1 MYKLILKMAWKNT
14 FTRPARTLL
23 VITMIAV
30 SMSMMLAIQGLYD
43 GMVKNM
49 IDKNKRSDSGDIS
62 LYAKDYRVQKD
73 IKYIIK
79 NAVKIKEDIEK
90 LDGVKAV
97 VLRLNADGLLSTAR
111 KSSFASVHGID
122 LQEEE
127 KFGSFSEFLKDKVN
141 GKAREDAL
149 GLGKMSLAKRG
160 AVIGIELAKTLK
172 VRIGSKLI
180 FSTQD
185 SFGEIKS
192 IALKVRGI
200 VQTTNILLDS
210 NAIFV
215 DITLLHNFLGTSPLD
230 ATQIA
235 IMSENEKLVNVLK
248 SKYSNLD
255 VKSFLELQPMIKQ
268 IQAMMVIFNSITFF
282 IVMSVV
288 FIGIFGVVYVSVLD
302 RIREFG
308 IVLGIGMQYKYIRA
322 QIFLESIIV
331 GLIGYLGGAVLGIIF
346 LVYLR
351 DYGLDLSSF
360 SDALE
365 MWGYEAVITGTI
377 KISYFTT
384 TFGAIITASV
394 LSVLIPLRKIKKI
407 NPIDVIKAQI

>member
-1 MYKLILKMAWKNT
+1 MYKLILKMAWKNS
-14 FTRPARTLL
+14 FLRPARTLL

-49 IDKNKRSDSGDIS
+49 IDKNKRSGSGDIS
-62 LYAKDYRVQKD
+62 LYAQDYRVEKD

-79 NAVKIKEDIEK
+79 DALKIKEDIQK
-90 LDGVKAV
+90 LEGVKAV
-97 VLRLNADGLLSTAR
+97 VLRLLADGLLSTAR
-111 KSSFASVHGID
+111 KSSFASIHGID
-122 LQEEE
+122 LNEEE
-127 KFGSFSEFLKDKVN
+127 EFGEFSKFLKQGEIN
-141 GKAREDAL
+141 L
-149 GLGKMSLAKRG
+149 NKRG
-160 AVIGIELAKTLK
+160 ALIGIELAKTLK
-172 VRIGSKLI
+172 VRVGSKII
-180 FSTQD
+180 FSAQD
-185 SFGEIKS
+185 SSGDINS
-192 IALKVRGI
+192 IALRVRGI
-200 VQTTNILLDS
+200 LQTTNVGLDTNS
-210 NAIFV
+210 IFV
-215 DITLLHNFLGTSPLD
+215 DIKSLHKFLGTSSKD

-235 IMSENEKLVNVLK
+235 VMGEDEKLLHVVK
-248 SKYSNLD
+248 SNYSNLD

-268 IQAMMVIFNSITFF
+268 MQEMMVIFNSITFF

-288 FIGIFGVVYVSVLD
+288 FIGIFGVVYVSILD

-308 IVLGIGMQYKYIRA
+308 ILLGIGMQYKYIRV

-331 GLIGYLGGAVLGIIF
+331 GLIGYLGGAVLGIVF

-377 KISYFTT
+377 KVSYFTS
-384 TFGAIITASV
+384 TFWAIITASV
-394 LSVLIPLRKIKKI
+394 LSVIIPLRKIKKL
-407 NPIDVIKAQI
+407 NPIEVIKAEK

>member
-1 MYKLILKMAWKNT
+1 MYKLILKMAWKNS

-49 IDKNKRSDSGDIS
+49 VDKNKRSDSGDVS
-62 LYAKDYRVQKD
+62 LYAKDYRVEKD

-79 NAVKIKEDIEK
+79 DAVKMKEDIEK
-90 LDGVKAV
+90 LEGVEAV
-97 VLRLNADGLLSTAR
+97 VLRVMADGLLSTAR
-111 KSSFASVHGID
+111 KSSFASVYGID
-122 LQEEE
+122 LKAEEE
-127 KFGSFSEFLKDKVN
+127 FGEFSGFLKEGEINLD
-141 GKAREDAL
+141 
-149 GLGKMSLAKRG
+149 KRG

-172 VRIGSKLI
+172 VGIGSKLV

-185 SFGEIKS
+185 TLGNINS
-192 IALKVRGI
+192 IALKIKAI

-215 DITLLHNFLGTSPLD
+215 DIALLHKFLGTSPLD

-235 IMSENEKLVNVLK
+235 VMGEDKNLVKLLK
-248 SKYSNLD
+248 AKYSNLD

-268 IQAMMVIFNSITFF
+268 MQEMMVIFNSITFF

-288 FIGIFGVVYVSVLD
+288 FIGIFGVVYVSILD

-308 IVLGIGMQYKYIRA
+308 IVLGIGMQYKYIKA
-322 QIFLESIIV
+322 QIFLESVIV
-331 GLIGYLGGAVLGIIF
+331 GLLGYISGALLGAIL

-365 MWGYEAVITGTI
+365 MWGYEAIITGTI
-377 KISYFTT
+377 KVSYFTT
-384 TFGAIITASV
+384 TFVAILAASV
-394 LSVLIPLRKIKKI
+394 LSVLIPIRKIKKL
-407 NPIDVIKAQI
+407 NPIDVIKAEK